1 MKLFKIVLIDWKISV
16 RKKLRYIVLI
26 LVSYINCCQFKTGY
40 LDAGI
45 RCDKIF
51 LADCLAFMQQGV
63 QPLKYLSGMD
73 EYYIPPAWILWLFI
87 IFLAPLD
94 YPGKSK
100 NLWGCQ
106 YIIRMNK
113 SYWWFSK
120 CIYTVF
126 VNLWSFSIY
135 IITVVAFCLANGYV
149 ISFKYNE
156 SIYEYLFGNMVK
168 VNGSI
173 FTEWNNIVGLIMLPI
188 VAIIAISYIQLLLSV
203 YVNPVIAY
211 ACTIIGLMISAYDS
225 KFCLLG
231 NSLMAVRLSL
241 FTANGV
247 KIENALV
254 FCIVVCITVI
264 VIGLILVKKYDFG
277 LCKEEE

>member
-1 MKLFKIVLIDWKISV
+1 
-16 RKKLRYIVLI
+16 
-26 LVSYINCCQFKTGY
+26 
-40 LDAGI
+40 
-45 RCDKIF
+45 
-51 LADCLAFMQQGV
+51 MQQGV

>member
-1 MKLFKIVLIDWKISV
+1 M
-16 RKKLRYIVLI
+16 
-26 LVSYINCCQFKTGY
+26 
-40 LDAGI
+40 
-45 RCDKIF
+45 
-51 LADCLAFMQQGV
+51 
-63 QPLKYLSGMD
+63 
-73 EYYIPPAWILWLFI
+73 
-87 IFLAPLD
+87 
-94 YPGKSK
+94 
-100 NLWGCQ
+100 
-106 YIIRMNK
+106 
-113 SYWWFSK
+113 
-120 CIYTVF
+120 
-126 VNLWSFSIY
+126 
-135 IITVVAFCLANGYV
+135 
-149 ISFKYNE
+149 
-156 SIYEYLFGNMVK
+156 K

-173 FTEWNNIVGLIMLPI
+173 FTEWNNIVGLVMLPI

-225 KFCLLG
+225 KFWLLG

-277 LCKEEE
+277 

>member
-1 MKLFKIVLIDWKISV
+1 M
-16 RKKLRYIVLI
+16 
-26 LVSYINCCQFKTGY
+26 
-40 LDAGI
+40 
-45 RCDKIF
+45 
-51 LADCLAFMQQGV
+51 
-63 QPLKYLSGMD
+63 
-73 EYYIPPAWILWLFI
+73 
-87 IFLAPLD
+87 
-94 YPGKSK
+94 
-100 NLWGCQ
+100 
-106 YIIRMNK
+106 
-113 SYWWFSK
+113 
-120 CIYTVF
+120 
-126 VNLWSFSIY
+126 
-135 IITVVAFCLANGYV
+135 VAFCLANGYV
-149 ISFKYNE
+149 ISFKCNE